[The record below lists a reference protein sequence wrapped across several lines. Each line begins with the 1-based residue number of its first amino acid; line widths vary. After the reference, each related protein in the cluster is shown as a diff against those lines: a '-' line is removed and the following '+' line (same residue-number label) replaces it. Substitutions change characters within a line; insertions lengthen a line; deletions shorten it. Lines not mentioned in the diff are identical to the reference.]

1 MFSTVLPKRDTN
13 QFVFQGIV
21 GTAASTDVIPWAIP
35 NGVKVVRMMVIGGGS
50 AGNHATLG
58 TTGAIRVGGTG
69 GNPGSITTVTFLR
82 LMLPNILYLKCG
94 TGGLGATT
102 SGGTGS
108 VGTASSIS
116 IDPAGLYVIAYA
128 PGGTAAGTAGA
139 AAASISN
146 HHFSFSALALNVST
160 NGFTGGGGS
169 SGVGTAIAV
178 GSQYPL
184 CGGAGGGGGTA
195 ANAYSAGG
203 AITNAVAWPGTIS
216 RPGGTTA
223 AGTGSAGS
231 AGIISFRPFF
241 ATGGAGGGGGV
252 IPGAGGD
259 GAPGC
264 GGGGTGGG
272 NTANPTRSGNGGP
285 GLIVLTCW

>member
-1 MFSTVLPKRDTN
+1 MFSTVLPKQDTN
-13 QFVFQGIV
+13 QFIFQGNI
-21 GTAASTDVIPWAIP
+21 GSAASTDVIPWAVP
-35 NGVKVVRMMVIGGGS
+35 NGVKAIRMMVIGGGS

-58 TTGAIRVGGTG
+58 TSGTTRVGGAG

-82 LMLPNILYLKCG
+82 IMLPDILYLKCG

-128 PGGTAAGTAGA
+128 PGGTTAGTAGA
-139 AAASISN
+139 AAAGPSN
-146 HHFSFSALALNVST
+146 HPFSFSALAVNVPT
-160 NGFTGGGGS
+160 NGFIGGGGGS
-169 SGVGTAIAV
+169 AAGTSVPI

-184 CGGAGGGGGTA
+184 CGGAGGGGGTT
-195 ANAYSAGG
+195 ANIYSAGG
-203 AITNAVAWPGTIS
+203 AITGTGWTIGVNI
-216 RPGGTTA
+216 PGGTTLG
-223 AGTGSAGS
+223 GTGSAGA
-231 AGIISFRPFF
+231 AGFISFRPFF
-241 ATGGAGGGGGV
+241 ATGGSGGGGGV

-272 NTANPTRSGNGGP
+272 NSANPTRSGNGGP
-285 GLIVLTCW
+285 GLIILTCW